1 MYTPFCVPVLSNA
14 DGSYLG
20 WIQYYERDCDRH
32 DRGLIKDLLAL
43 QGGGGG
49 FNTVLTLRWSRPRSA
64 SARFATILPRKF
76 AGSSVSRAIKSRAT
90 PYELI
95 NGGGACGGGGG
106 CLSTLRTHRGGS
118 RALRRAEPSRARM
131 SFWPRA
137 LHCAPAPWPP
147 PMTRRVFPGFSP
159 SLPLLLLPPPTR
171 VQHSTAAAG
180 ICRIQ

>member
-1 MYTPFCVPVLSNA
+1 MPVLSNA

-43 QGGGGG
+43 RGGGGG
-49 FNTVLTLRWSRPRSA
+49 AFNTVLKLSAGHAPVLPAPDSLRFCRGNLPVRPSLGP
-64 SARFATILPRKF
+64 SNPGPHPT
-76 AGSSVSRAIKSRAT
+76 S
-90 PYELI
+90 
-95 NGGGACGGGGG
+95 
-106 CLSTLRTHRGGS
+106 LSTGVVPVVVVVGVCLRYVRIAEAAV
-118 RALRRAEPSRARM
+118 RCAEPSRARM

-171 VQHSTAAAG
+171 VQHSSGRNLPHSIAYRG
-180 ICRIQ
+180 RM